1 MDAVTVVPV
10 PLNEKVNDYAVGSPE
25 RARLETKLRELVDHP
40 TEIRQVI
47 GGVHRQRRRH
57 PSRTSSSR
65 TGTPR

>member
-47 GGVHRQRRRH
+47 GGVHRHGRRH
-57 PSRTSSSR
+57 P
-65 TGTPR
+65 G